1 MECPESFR
9 ECQLDDDYS
18 SLYVAARGLNTLQG
32 LYGTIPRIYGKGKA
46 AELVFHY
53 MARMKGESNNGGGS
67 ASTSEVTPHID
78 NLLLIDRAVDLIS
91 VLPTQLTYE
100 GIFKLL
106 FYLA

>member
-1 MECPESFR
+1 MEYPESFR
-9 ECQLDDDYS
+9 ECQLEEDYS
-18 SLYVAARGLNTLQG
+18 SLYIAARGLNTLQG

-53 MARMKGESNNGGGS
+53 MARMKGELNSGGS
-67 ASTSEVTPHID
+67 ASKSEVTPQID

-100 GIFKLL
+100 GKR
-106 FYLA
+106 